1 MDLTGKLLNPAGFTA
16 AVLTENELRT
26 GVNWGNMALAEGGW
40 ESTWPVSFPWDPS
53 VYLTHIPE
61 CCSSLEPPAPF
72 LLAVSS
78 AVSLAE
84 TPAAGPALLVPW
96 FSLDTSVRDS
106 VKGVYFGRCPQ
117 IS

>member
-1 MDLTGKLLNPAGFTA
+1 MTLG
-16 AVLTENELRT
+16 
-26 GVNWGNMALAEGGW
+26 EGGW
-40 ESTWPVSFPWDPS
+40 ESTWPVRCPWDPS
-53 VYLTHIPE
+53 VYSTHISK

-72 LLAVSS
+72 LLAASS

-96 FSLDTSVRDS
+96 DGLDTSVRGS
-106 VKGVYFGRCPQ
+106 VKGAYFGRHPQ